1 MTAIEVV
8 AALLPKTAPVDEA
21 QAVTLVLQ
29 FLQVILIGDG
39 ADVGG
44 YGGSLDWDGLK
55 GKLESHSLFKELR
68 NMEFSG
74 CKRSVDVVKLFE
86 ILDADQCPDQLGLTD
101 DTVSLLMKAPLFQ
114 GKTARNPVSVSKV
127 LSHLS
132 WPSLFAV
139 IAGLNDDTFGLNGF
153 SPHRSRRDA
162 TRLAAQYLLSRRPDI
177 QVRLVAVR
185 ACLCRQSR
193 GAPVDAACCLAL
205 VFDRSV
211 VCGLQNFLDH
221 GFVAPHSD
229 VVDAVGSDHD
239 DGDTDLIDDSAL
251 SVVGRSSGSEQVV
264 TFRPAMGRIAVRL

>member
-8 AALLPKTAPVDEA
+8 AALLPEAAPVDEA

-39 ADVGG
+39 TDVGG
-44 YGGSLDWDGLK
+44 YGGSLDWEGLK

-68 NMEFSG
+68 QMDFSG

-114 GKTARNPVSVSKV
+114 GKTARNPV

-139 IAGLNDDTFGLNGF
+139 IAALNDDTFGQN
-153 SPHRSRRDA
+153 SSSRHRSRRDA

-177 QVRLVAVR
+177 QVRSGAVR
-185 ACLCRQSR
+185 SCLCRQTR
-193 GAPVDAACCLAL
+193 G
-205 VFDRSV
+205 
-211 VCGLQNFLDH
+211 
-221 GFVAPHSD
+221 
-229 VVDAVGSDHD
+229 
-239 DGDTDLIDDSAL
+239 
-251 SVVGRSSGSEQVV
+251 VGRCRVLSRAC
-264 TFRPAMGRIAVRL
+264 FRSIRCMWSAELPRPWRCRSPFRCGRR

>member
-1 MTAIEVV
+1 VPLEESTSSKIWENMTAIEVV

-29 FLQVILIGDG
+29 FLQVILIADG
-39 ADVGG
+39 TDVGG
-44 YGGSLDWDGLK
+44 YGGSLDWEGLK
-55 GKLESHSLFKELR
+55 GKLESHSVFKELR
-68 NMEFSG
+68 QMQFSG

-114 GKTARNPVSVSKV
+114 GKTSRSPVSKV

-139 IAGLNDDTFGLNGF
+139 IAALNDDTFGQNGF

-162 TRLAAQYLLSRRPDI
+162 TRLAAQYLLSRRPNI

-185 ACLCRQSR
+185 ACLCRQSH

-205 VFDRSV
+205 GFYRCA
-211 VCGLQNFLDH
+211 VCGCRISSRASLSLPEMTIS
-221 GFVAPHSD
+221 VANSMLTTMFPRSRM
-229 VVDAVGSDHD
+229 
-239 DGDTDLIDDSAL
+239 SAK
-251 SVVGRSSGSEQVV
+251 
-264 TFRPAMGRIAVRL
+264 M